1 LNIYQRVIHKK
12 VGHFNGTMKNL
23 LLENVEYKIETT
35 DFGVWRRFVY
45 PTGAYFAEF
54 KSHATFL

>member
-1 LNIYQRVIHKK
+1 
-12 VGHFNGTMKNL
+12 MKNL

-35 DFGVWRRFVY
+35 NFGMWRRFVY

-54 KSHATFL
+54 KSHATLWGLPLLHYTL